1 MGKRQT
7 WGRQSRKA
15 DGDVKVGTDTEV
27 GRTHRET
34 TKKWGNGKKIWR
46 QKIKEL
52 NEGRQDRRTG
62 E

>member
-15 DGDVKVGTDTEV
+15 DGDIKVGTDTEA

-34 TKKWGNGKKIWR
+34 TKKWGNGKKTWR
-46 QKIKEL
+46 DKKL
-52 NEGRQDRRTG
+52 RS
-62 E
+62 